1 MKLSKSEEKLMELI
15 WSNEPIFMKELLEVH
30 PERKPAPS
38 TVATLL
44 KRMQQKGYV
53 GFKLYGNSRQYH
65 ALVEKQDYYSRQVKT
80 IIKDFFSDSP
90 LQFASF
96 FTKKA
101 DLSTKEL
108 EEIKKLVETEIER
121 RKKW

>member
-1 MKLSKSEEKLMELI
+1 MELI
-15 WSNEPIFMKELLEVH
+15 WSNQPLFMKELLEVH
-30 PERKPAPS
+30 PEPKPAPS

-44 KRMQQKGYV
+44 KRMQKKGYV

-65 ALVEKQDYYSRQVKT
+65 ALVEKPEYFSSKVKT

-90 LQFASF
+90 LKFASF

-101 DLSTKEL
+101 NLSTMEL
-108 EEIKKLVETEIER
+108 EEIKKLVETEIEQ
-121 RKKW
+121 RKK

>member
-1 MKLSKSEEKLMELI
+1 MKLSKSEEKLMDLI
-15 WSNEPIFMKELLEVH
+15 WSHQPLFMKELLEVH
-30 PERKPAPS
+30 PEPKPAPS

-53 GFKLYGNSRQYH
+53 GFKLFGNSRQYH
-65 ALVEKQDYYSRQVKT
+65 ALVEKPDYFSGQVKT
-80 IIKDFFSDSP
+80 IIKDFFSDNP

-96 FTKKA
+96 FTKKT
-101 DLSTKEL
+101 DLTTKEL

-121 RKKW
+121 RKK

>member
-1 MKLSKSEEKLMELI
+1 MKLPKSEEKLMELI
-15 WSNEPIFMKELLEVH
+15 WSNQPIFMKELLEVL
-30 PERKPAPS
+30 PEPKPAPS

-53 GFKLYGNSRQYH
+53 GFKLFGNSRQYH
-65 ALVEKQDYYSRQVKT
+65 ALVEKQDYFSGQVKT

-101 DLSTKEL
+101 DLTTIEL

-121 RKKW
+121 RKK

>member
-1 MKLSKSEEKLMELI
+1 MELI
-15 WSNEPIFMKELLEVH
+15 WSNQPIFMKELLEVL
-30 PERKPAPS
+30 PEPKPAPS

-53 GFKLYGNSRQYH
+53 GFKLFGNSRQYH
-65 ALVEKQDYYSRQVKT
+65 ALVEKQDYFSGQVKT

-101 DLSTKEL
+101 DLTTIEL

-121 RKKW
+121 RK

>member
-1 MKLSKSEEKLMELI
+1 MKLSKSEEKLMALI
-15 WSNEPIFMKELLEVH
+15 WSNQPLFMKEILEIH
-30 PERKPAPS
+30 PEPKPAPS

-44 KRMQQKGYV
+44 MRMQKKGFV

-65 ALVEKQDYYSRQVKT
+65 ALVEKPDYFSGQVNT

-101 DLSTKEL
+101 NLSTREL
-108 EEIKKLVETEIER
+108 EEIKELVETEIKR
-121 RKKW
+121 RKK

>member
-15 WSNEPIFMKELLEVH
+15 WSNQPVFMKELMEVH
-30 PERKPAPS
+30 PEPKPAPS

-44 KRMQQKGYV
+44 KRMQQKGFV

-65 ALVEKQDYYSRQVKT
+65 ALVEKQDYFSGQVKT
-80 IIKDFFSDSP
+80 IIKDFFSDNP

-101 DLSTKEL
+101 DLTTMEL
-108 EEIKKLVETEIER
+108 EELKKLVENEIKL
-121 RKKW
+121 RKK

>member
-1 MKLSKSEEKLMELI
+1 MKLSKSEEKLMDLI
-15 WSNEPIFMKELLEVH
+15 WSNEPLFMKDLLEIH
-30 PERKPAPS
+30 PQPKPAPS

-53 GFKLYGNSRQYH
+53 GFKLFGNSRQYH
-65 ALVEKQDYYSRQVKT
+65 ALVEKPDYFSGQVKT
-80 IIKDFFSDSP
+80 IIKDFFSDNP

-101 DLSTKEL
+101 DLTTKEL

-121 RKKW
+121 RKK

>member
-1 MKLSKSEEKLMELI
+1 MNLSKSEEKLMELI
-15 WSNEPIFMKELLEVH
+15 WSNQPLFMKDLLEVH
-30 PERKPAPS
+30 PEPKPASS

-53 GFKLYGNSRQYH
+53 GFKLFGNSREYH
-65 ALVEKQDYYSRQVKT
+65 ALIEKPDYFSGQVKT

-101 DLSTKEL
+101 DLTTSEL
-108 EEIKKLVETEIER
+108 EEIKKLVESEIKR
-121 RKKW
+121 RKK

>member
-15 WSNEPIFMKELLEVH
+15 WSHQPLFMKDLLEVH
-30 PERKPAPS
+30 PEPKPAPS

-44 KRMQQKGYV
+44 KRMQEKGYV
-53 GFKLYGNSRQYH
+53 GYKLFGNSRQYR
-65 ALVEKQDYYSRQVKT
+65 ALVEKPDYFSGQVNG

-96 FTKKA
+96 FTRKA
-101 DLSTKEL
+101 DLSTGDL
-108 EEIKKLVETEIER
+108 EEIKVLIESEIKR
-121 RKKW
+121 RKK

>member
-15 WSNEPIFMKELLEVH
+15 WSNQPIFMKELLEIH
-30 PERKPAPS
+30 PDPKPAPS

-44 KRMQQKGYV
+44 KRMQNKGFV
-53 GFKLYGNSRQYH
+53 DFKLFGNSRQYH
-65 ALVEKQDYYSRQVKT
+65 ALVAKPDYFSRQVKN

-101 DLSTKEL
+101 DLTTKEL
-108 EEIKKLVETEIER
+108 EEIKKLVETEIEL
-121 RKKW
+121 RKK

>member
-1 MKLSKSEEKLMELI
+1 MKLPKSEEKLMELI
-15 WSNEPIFMKELLEVH
+15 WSNQPIFMKELLEVL
-30 PERKPAPS
+30 PEPKPAPS

-53 GFKLYGNSRQYH
+53 GFKLFGNSRQYH
-65 ALVEKQDYYSRQVKT
+65 ALVEKQDYLSGQVKT

-101 DLSTKEL
+101 DLTTIEL

-121 RKKW
+121 RK

>member
-15 WSNEPIFMKELLEVH
+15 WSNQPIFMKELLEIIPV
-30 PERKPAPS
+30 PKPAPS

-53 GFKLYGNSRQYH
+53 GFKMFGNSRQYY
-65 ALVEKQDYYSRQVKT
+65 ALVEKPEYFSGQVKT
-80 IIKDFFSDSP
+80 IIKDFFSNSP

-101 DLSTKEL
+101 DLTTEEL
-108 EEIKKLVETEIER
+108 EELKGLVEMEIKR
-121 RKKW
+121 RKE

>member
-1 MKLSKSEEKLMELI
+1 MKLPKSEEKLMELI
-15 WSNEPIFMKELLEVH
+15 WSNQPIFMKELLEVL
-30 PERKPAPS
+30 PEPKPAPS

-53 GFKLYGNSRQYH
+53 GFKLFGNSRQYH
-65 ALVEKQDYYSRQVKT
+65 ALVEKQDYFSGQVKT

-101 DLSTKEL
+101 DLTTIEL

-121 RKKW
+121 RK

>member
-1 MKLSKSEEKLMELI
+1 MELI
-15 WSNEPIFMKELLEVH
+15 WSNQPLFMKDLLEVH
-30 PERKPAPS
+30 PEPKPASS

-53 GFKLYGNSRQYH
+53 GFKLFGNSRQYH
-65 ALVEKQDYYSRQVKT
+65 ALIEKPDYFSGQVKT

-96 FTKKA
+96 FTKKT
-101 DLSTKEL
+101 DLTTSEL
-108 EEIKKLVETEIER
+108 EEIKKLVESEIER
-121 RKKW
+121 RKK

>member
-15 WSNEPIFMKELLEVH
+15 WSNQPIFMKGLLEII
-30 PERKPAPS
+30 PAPKPAPS

-53 GFKLYGNSRQYH
+53 GFKLFGNSRQYY
-65 ALVEKQDYYSRQVKT
+65 ALVEKPEYFSGQVKT
-80 IIKDFFSDSP
+80 IIKDFFSNSP

-101 DLSTKEL
+101 DLTTDEL
-108 EEIKKLVETEIER
+108 EELKRLVETEIER
-121 RKKW
+121 RKN

>member
-1 MKLSKSEEKLMELI
+1 MNLSKSEEKLMELI
-15 WSNEPIFMKELLEVH
+15 WSNQPLFMKDLLEVH
-30 PERKPAPS
+30 PEPKPASS
-38 TVATLL
+38 TLATLL

-53 GFKLYGNSRQYH
+53 GFKLFGNSRQYH
-65 ALVEKQDYYSRQVKT
+65 ALIEKPDYFSGKVKT

-101 DLSTKEL
+101 DLTTSEL
-108 EEIKKLVETEIER
+108 EEIKKLVASEIER
-121 RKKW
+121 RKK

>member
-1 MKLSKSEEKLMELI
+1 MNLSKSEEKLMELI
-15 WSNEPIFMKELLEVH
+15 WSNQPLFMKDLLEVH
-30 PERKPAPS
+30 PEPKPASS

-53 GFKLYGNSRQYH
+53 GFKLFGNSRQYH
-65 ALVEKQDYYSRQVKT
+65 ALIEKPDYFSGQVKT

-101 DLSTKEL
+101 DLTTSEL
-108 EEIKKLVETEIER
+108 EEIKKLVESEIKR
-121 RKKW
+121 RKK

>member
-1 MKLSKSEEKLMELI
+1 MKLSKSEEKLMDLI
-15 WSNEPIFMKELLEVH
+15 WSHQPLFMKELLEVH
-30 PERKPAPS
+30 PEPKPAPS

-53 GFKLYGNSRQYH
+53 GFKLFGNSRQYH
-65 ALVEKQDYYSRQVKT
+65 ALVEKPDYFSSQVKT
-80 IIKDFFSDSP
+80 IIKDFFSDNP

-101 DLSTKEL
+101 DLTTKEL
-108 EEIKKLVETEIER
+108 EEIKKLVETEIAR
-121 RKKW
+121 RKK

>member
-15 WSNEPIFMKELLEVH
+15 WSYQPLFMKELMEVH
-30 PERKPAPS
+30 PAPKPAPS

-44 KRMQQKGYV
+44 KRMQLKGYV
-53 GFKLYGNSRQYH
+53 GYKLFGNSRQYH
-65 ALVEKQDYYSRQVKT
+65 ALVDKPDYFSGQVKT

-90 LQFASF
+90 LLFASF

-101 DLSTKEL
+101 DLTTKEL
-108 EEIKKLVETEIER
+108 EELKNLVETEIER
-121 RKKW
+121 RKK

>member
-1 MKLSKSEEKLMELI
+1 MKLPKSEEKLMELI
-15 WSNEPIFMKELLEVH
+15 WSNQPIFMKELLEVL
-30 PERKPAPS
+30 PEPKPAPS

-53 GFKLYGNSRQYH
+53 GFKLFGNSRQYH
-65 ALVEKQDYYSRQVKT
+65 ALVEKQDYFSGQVKT

-101 DLSTKEL
+101 DLTTIEL
-108 EEIKKLVETEIER
+108 EEVKKLVETEIER
-121 RKKW
+121 RKK

>member
-1 MKLSKSEEKLMELI
+1 MKLSKSEEKLMDLI
-15 WSNEPIFMKELLEVH
+15 WSNEPLFMKDLLEIH
-30 PERKPAPS
+30 PEPKPAPS

-53 GFKLYGNSRQYH
+53 GFKLFGNSRQYH
-65 ALVEKQDYYSRQVKT
+65 ALVEKPDYFSGQVNT
-80 IIKDFFSDSP
+80 IIKDFFSDNP

-96 FTKKA
+96 FTKKT
-101 DLSTKEL
+101 DLTTQEL

-121 RKKW
+121 RKK

>member
-1 MKLSKSEEKLMELI
+1 MNLSKSEEKLMELI
-15 WSNEPIFMKELLEVH
+15 WSNQPIFMKELLEIL
-30 PERKPAPS
+30 PEPKPAPS

-53 GFKLYGNSRQYH
+53 GFKLFGNSRQYH
-65 ALVEKQDYYSRQVKT
+65 ALVEKPDYFSAQVKT

-101 DLSTKEL
+101 DLTTIEL

-121 RKKW
+121 RKK

>member
-15 WSNEPIFMKELLEVH
+15 WSNQPIFMKELLEII
-30 PERKPAPS
+30 PAPKPAPS

-53 GFKLYGNSRQYH
+53 GFKLFGNSRQYY
-65 ALVEKQDYYSRQVKT
+65 ALVEKPEYFSGQVKT
-80 IIKDFFSDSP
+80 IIKDFFSNSP

-101 DLSTKEL
+101 DLTTDEL
-108 EEIKKLVETEIER
+108 EELKRLVETEIER
-121 RKKW
+121 RKN

>member
-1 MKLSKSEEKLMELI
+1 MKLSKAEEKLMELI
-15 WSNEPIFMKELLEVH
+15 WSNQPIFMKELLEIM
-30 PERKPAPS
+30 PAPKPAPS

-65 ALVEKQDYYSRQVKT
+65 ALVEKPEYFSGQVKT
-80 IIKDFFSDSP
+80 IIKDFFSNSP

-101 DLSTKEL
+101 DLTTSEL
-108 EEIKKLVETEIER
+108 EELKKLVETEIKR
-121 RKKW
+121 RKK

>member
-1 MKLSKSEEKLMELI
+1 MKLSKSEEKLMDLI
-15 WSNEPIFMKELLEVH
+15 WSNEPLFMKDLLEIH
-30 PERKPAPS
+30 PQPKPAPS

-53 GFKLYGNSRQYH
+53 GFKLFGNSRQYH
-65 ALVEKQDYYSRQVKT
+65 ALVEKPDYFSGQVKT
-80 IIKDFFSDSP
+80 IIKDFFSDNP

-101 DLSTKEL
+101 DLTTKEL
-108 EEIKKLVETEIER
+108 EEIKKLVENEIER
-121 RKKW
+121 RKK